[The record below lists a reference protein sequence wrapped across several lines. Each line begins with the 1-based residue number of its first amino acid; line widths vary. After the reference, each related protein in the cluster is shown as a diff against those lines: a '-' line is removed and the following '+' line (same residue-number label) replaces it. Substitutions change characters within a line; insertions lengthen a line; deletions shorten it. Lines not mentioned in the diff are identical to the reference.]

1 MVFSCMF
8 LQMCFLC
15 SFIRTFIAFVG
26 SLSTIGEKDYLNRQL
41 CWMICD
47 TIWICVSLT
56 CFPNHLLLASI
67 RHIKQHFLTCFHVHF
82 KLVFLHIWMATFI
95 PLISCIRIFISV
107 PPVCQLTN
115 IVKQTSFI
123 YLPWDLFVPLQNH
136 CTSARRAISSS
147 SAQ

>member
-1 MVFSCMF
+1 
-8 LQMCFLC
+8 
-15 SFIRTFIAFVG
+15 
-26 SLSTIGEKDYLNRQL
+26 
-41 CWMICD
+41 MICD

-115 IVKQTSFI
+115 IVKQTSYIFLGTYLFLFKIIVPQLEGQFPPARLNNRRQTKSGKI
-123 YLPWDLFVPLQNH
+123 YTFLDRLSKNVTWPKFPP
-136 CTSARRAISSS
+136 S
-147 SAQ
+147 

>member
-1 MVFSCMF
+1 
-8 LQMCFLC
+8 
-15 SFIRTFIAFVG
+15 
-26 SLSTIGEKDYLNRQL
+26 
-41 CWMICD
+41 MICD

-123 YLPWDLFVPLQNH
+123 YTFFWTDYPKMWLGQSFPRLSYFDNVVTHHINISLKMPSKYVGLHLPSLFRQSFNF
-136 CTSARRAISSS
+136 ISWNLSLFYWT
-147 SAQ
+147 